1 MKTAEELNQSV
12 ANDLFHPVVSLARLM
27 LRKYGNFGP
36 FGFYMDEERQVRRA
50 TVEIPRL
57 PSDPAALMRIVTEQL
72 QHKAAHPEVTGAAT
86 AANVSL
92 RQPSDEGYADAILV
106 HIELRDGYSTEAEL
120 PYQMLG
126 GQLKG
131 LLPRRV
137 VFGQIRVKN
146 TPQSIFLKRVN
157 HAN

>member
-1 MKTAEELNQSV
+1 MKTAEELSQGL
-12 ANDLFHPVVSLARLM
+12 ANDLFQPVVSLARLM

-72 QHKAAHPEVTGAAT
+72 RHKAAHPEVTGAAT
-86 AANVSL
+86 AVNVSL
-92 RQPSDEGYADAILV
+92 HEPSPEGYADAILV
-106 HIELRDGYSTEAEL
+106 HIELRDGYSTQAEL

-126 GQLKG
+126 GHLKG
-131 LLPRRV
+131 VLPRRV
-137 VFGQIRVKN
+137 VLGQIRVKK
-146 TPQSIFLKRVN
+146 TPQSIFLERVT